1 MDVIPPMYLES
12 PGISYHIIERL
23 VASIAANV
31 VVFPIRMGGVHVVV
45 CRPKL
50 GTGSILE
57 KVKTSPTN
65 KTSTSQNDV
74 TLPAHQRHHSTTTT
88 RMWDLGTYNNTKQGY
103 PYILLSIFSKLQLL
117 PVQLRPNR
125 APPGRSFH
133 SMMMRQQHPLLFVL
147 LLQLVALSSLLLL
160 LRTTSCIHATTTS
173 NSHVSFT
180 SVMAWHR
187 PTTAAVFTR
196 RSSNYCCC
204 SNDSQFIYMLSR
216 GGGGGGDGDS
226 SHNNSHMNNHIDGS
240 ADDMDHIQN
249 SIDIPI
255 ETSFPTTTST
265 STSSSSSNSNSGSMT
280 LETPPAVVDT
290 VETTTAP
297 PVQEKDIPP
306 PAATSTMTAAVATV
320 TTTNATV
327 SAVVATAAVHRTALI
342 QQIVT
347 TLVTTTTTVK
357 EHLSR
362 TPQQI
367 VQATRIIYENLQ
379 PYIPRNT
386 QYTLQLS
393 QTHQH
398 QHSILILMV
407 ASVLAMHSGYLNGL
421 GLFGLATAVAT
432 STSTTT
438 TTTTPT
444 FQAVAAVTSAYTNLG
459 LQIARGNIFR
469 SAMVPLRCI
478 ISYLMGSFVT
488 GFIVHH
494 VPLVPYEITTYPV
507 SMIFAIGT
515 MALFMASN
523 LLSSNQL
530 SMNIFY
536 LLTFVNGLQNSFT
549 SIYSHNQIRSS
560 HYTGMTSDTGTYL
573 GQYIRSTVRSMTSSH
588 EDDAKSK
595 DLTKT
600 LLPKIYRNTILSTSF
615 IVGGMLSY
623 WISQSNGIQNAK
635 SVLLPSLL
643 LYMTM
648 TLLSLLWKPIES
660 STNPLT
666 SPV

>member
-1 MDVIPPMYLES
+1 
-12 PGISYHIIERL
+12 
-23 VASIAANV
+23 
-31 VVFPIRMGGVHVVV
+31 
-45 CRPKL
+45 
-50 GTGSILE
+50 
-57 KVKTSPTN
+57 
-65 KTSTSQNDV
+65 
-74 TLPAHQRHHSTTTT
+74 
-88 RMWDLGTYNNTKQGY
+88 
-103 PYILLSIFSKLQLL
+103 
-117 PVQLRPNR
+117 
-125 APPGRSFH
+125 
-133 SMMMRQQHPLLFVL
+133 MMMMMIRHPLLFVL
-147 LLQLVALSSLLLL
+147 LVQRVALSSLLLL
-160 LRTTSCIHATTTS
+160 LLLFRTTPIHTTTTTS

-187 PTTAAVFTR
+187 PTTTAVFTR
-196 RSSNYCCC
+196 RSSNYGCC

-216 GGGGGGDGDS
+216 GGGDGGDGDS

-255 ETSFPTTTST
+255 ETSFPTTTS
-265 STSSSSSNSNSGSMT
+265 SNSSSSSSSSNSNRGSMT
-280 LETPPAVVDT
+280 LGTPPAVVDT

-297 PVQEKDIPP
+297 PVKEKDIPPPPPP
-306 PAATSTMTAAVATV
+306 PAATSTTTAAVATV

-367 VQATRIIYENLQ
+367 VQTTRIIYENLQ

-432 STSTTT
+432 STST

-588 EDDAKSK
+588 EDDAKSN

-643 LYMTM
+643 LYMTL